1 MAMGVFPPVA
11 PPTVPTPQRILD
23 SAVSSRANAMFLV
36 PSFLEVRS
44 ALIMS
49 HIVLNLTPQTW
60 SLDEEAVKT
69 LTGISPIVRV
79 PEALRNDF

>member
-1 MAMGVFPPVA
+1 
-11 PPTVPTPQRILD
+11 
-23 SAVSSRANAMFLV
+23 
-36 PSFLEVRS
+36 
-44 ALIMS
+44 MS